1 MWSGTPK
8 LAFVAL
14 IVLNCILWSQ
24 SRYAHVGGGGTRS
37 SALAPGF
44 AKRGF
49 SDVDQLS
56 PFRVTGNEVSRAF
69 APPTAVYCKK
79 PCSVCGAPRTLE
91 GGDGKRAGGGFVPGA
106 GW

>member
-24 SRYAHVGGGGTRS
+24 SRYANVGGTR

-49 SDVDQLS
+49 SDGDQLS
-56 PFRVTGNEVSRAF
+56 PFRLTANEVSCAF
-69 APPTAVYCKK
+69 LSPTAVCWQEAMV
-79 PCSVCGAPRTLE
+79 SLRSAADAGTRRRE
-91 GGDGKRAGGGFVPGA
+91 RASGGFEPGA
-106 GW
+106 VW

>member
-56 PFRVTGNEVSRAF
+56 PFRVTGNEVSRASLS
-69 APPTAVYCKK
+69 PTAVYWQEAMLCLRSAADARRRRREARK
-79 PCSVCGAPRTLE
+79 GRL
-91 GGDGKRAGGGFVPGA
+91 
-106 GW
+106 